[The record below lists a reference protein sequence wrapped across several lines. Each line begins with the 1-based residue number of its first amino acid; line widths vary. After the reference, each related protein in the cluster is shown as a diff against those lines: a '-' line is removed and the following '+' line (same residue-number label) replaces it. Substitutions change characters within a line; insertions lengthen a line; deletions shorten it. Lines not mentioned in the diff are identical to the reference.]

1 MTNENRIGLVGVE
14 SAISFVSQMVG
25 ADGGATLQSKRRFKK
40 HRLRRSDQWH
50 EWGKTKKQLAELSVH

>member
-1 MTNENRIGLVGVE
+1 
-14 SAISFVSQMVG
+14 MVG